1 MTPTTPQNSQD
12 DIFFTPVA
20 YRQSSIQPDSLSDQ
34 SLSTS
39 DTGVDGGPS
48 NTGEQE
54 AIQEDPNDNLSWTS
68 SPPTRDLQVL
78 LYYSLVARKSRITYN
93 HSPLLKDGLSKRQR
107 RGKTRMANTIFN
119 TSVVLR
125 EVRNVTPRSRHHSGY
140 VLKVA
145 RDGVTVPG
153 ELSVIEQ
160 TKGGYYE

>member
-39 DTGVDGGPS
+39 DISVDGGPS

-68 SPPTRDLQVL
+68 SPPTTGPTGASL
-78 LYYSLVARKSRITYN
+78 LFPS
-93 HSPLLKDGLSKRQR
+93 
-107 RGKTRMANTIFN
+107 
-119 TSVVLR
+119 R
-125 EVRNVTPRSRHHSGY
+125 EVVKDH
-140 VLKVA
+140 
-145 RDGVTVPG
+145 
-153 ELSVIEQ
+153 I
-160 TKGGYYE
+160 